1 MRMISFFII
10 INKSSSK
17 SHHITKMPKPIPVF
31 DYRYDNNG
39 RLVSDDVIHGVK
51 KYKVDG
57 VGGKKQI
64 DTPYMGNGEKVHC
77 GVWNHNGINYH

>member
-1 MRMISFFII
+1 
-10 INKSSSK
+10 
-17 SHHITKMPKPIPVF
+17 
-31 DYRYDNNG
+31 
-39 RLVSDDVIHGVK
+39 VSDDVIHGVK